1 MSGLNSLT
9 IDGSFNLL
17 LFNLFVCRSG
27 RKSALEFFKLELN
40 KGWIFLTLEKD
51 KEGFGFGVADW
62 GIDIEGVSTE
72 KLCLESTGAEG
83 NGSK

>member
-1 MSGLNSLT
+1 M
-9 IDGSFNLL
+9 L
-17 LFNLFVCRSG
+17 LFSLVVARTG

-51 KEGFGFGVADW
+51 REGFRVADR
-62 GIDIEGVSTE
+62 GIGIEGVSNE